1 MNKFSKQ
8 KLNKR
13 NKQKY
18 TQANEPISATFDIII
33 VKQELLTNILINYMK
48 TTATSY
54 ASLSSLWK
62 FVRESVRLNCSY
74 HILPQFV
81 PNKVL
86 ARGDN

>member
-48 TTATSY
+48 TTATCPMLVLVVY
-54 ASLSSLWK
+54 GSLCVKVSVLIVRTTFYLSLCQTR
-62 FVRESVRLNCSY
+62 F
-74 HILPQFV
+74 
-81 PNKVL
+81 
-86 ARGDN
+86 

>member
-48 TTATSY
+48 TTATCPMLVLVVY
-54 ASLSSLWK
+54 ESLCVKVSVLIVRTTFYLSLCQTR
-62 FVRESVRLNCSY
+62 F
-74 HILPQFV
+74 
-81 PNKVL
+81 
-86 ARGDN
+86 